1 MPRIISLCRRI
12 TNSLRKFAKRIYQGM
27 NRSDTNS
34 FRKFYTLILLM
45 TMLLYQYTDF
55 HIASDVAREVR
66 ENIKFSSAEDSP
78 EMLRMAPYLPLLT
91 KPLSTITAGVI
102 AILLFSYKLADK
114 TLNMLHKSRQLFTT
128 TGLVAIVI
136 TVIAP
141 RSFILGET
149 LLILLIGAYIYPPQN
164 SGSRHYKIKGA

>member
-45 TMLLYQYTDF
+45 TMLLYQYTDL

-78 EMLRMAPYLPLLT
+78 EMLRMDPYLPLLT

-114 TLNMLHKSRQLFTT
+114 TLNMLPKSRQLFTT
-128 TGLVAIVI
+128 TGLVAIGM

>member
-12 TNSLRKFAKRIYQGM
+12 TNSLRKFAKRIYQGI

-45 TMLLYQYTDF
+45 TMLLQYTDF

-78 EMLRMAPYLPLLT
+78 EMLQMAPYLPLLT

-128 TGLVAIVI
+128 TGLVAIVM